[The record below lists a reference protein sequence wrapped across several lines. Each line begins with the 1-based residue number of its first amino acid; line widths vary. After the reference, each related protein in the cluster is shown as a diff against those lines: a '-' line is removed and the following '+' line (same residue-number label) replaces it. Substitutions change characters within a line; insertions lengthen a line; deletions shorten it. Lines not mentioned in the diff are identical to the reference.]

1 MIELEKAKKVLS
13 ILEEKGLTLGSVES
27 LTAGLFASTIC
38 SVPGASKV
46 FKGSIVTY
54 ATSLKTD
61 LLGIDKNLIGRV
73 GVVSKEVAREM
84 ATRGR
89 EKLNV
94 DVCVS
99 FTGNAGPTKE
109 EGKAPVGR
117 VNMCVSTREINM
129 DIEKDFLLERNAMR
143 EECVNAMLDAL
154 TQIYEK

>member
-13 ILEEKGLTLGSVES
+13 ILEEKGLALGSVES

-38 SVPGASKV
+38 SIPGASKV

>member
-61 LLGIDKNLIGRV
+61 LLGIDKNLIDRV

-143 EECVNAMLDAL
+143 EECVNSMLDAL

>member
-13 ILEEKGLTLGSVES
+13 ILEEKGLTLGSIES

-38 SVPGASKV
+38 SIPGASKV

-61 LLGIDKNLIGRV
+61 LLGIDEKLIERV

-154 TQIYEK
+154 KQIYEK